1 MKLKHS
7 LLFLPLLALAL
18 SLSAQAPARFSYQS
32 VVRNPANLLVS
43 NGPVGLEVK
52 IRQGSVSG
60 TVVYHETHALTSNS
74 NGLITAEIGSGQVVS
89 GSISGIVWSAGPY
102 FLEAA
107 TDPFGGTTYSL
118 SSTRELLSV
127 PYALYAENAGNTGGG
142 NSISAGTGLTLNGN
156 VMDAQTS
163 TPLWNANALQ
173 SGPISTAAPLLNDVL
188 TWNGAAWIPAAPS
201 GGGGGGGTTVN
212 CNTTSNTN
220 YTIRGTGSGNYEC
233 TNAIVITSTDKVGIG
248 TTSPSSSFDLNIG
261 TGGFLVDGSSSTSN
275 IAGRLRIGSTSS
287 STYDL
292 QVDGQA
298 YVTSGIRVG
307 TTSSPS
313 SGGILANNIIE
324 TNQRFIQGSST
335 TGTGTAIIRTSSG
348 ELRPQSSTIH
358 VKTNVN
364 PLNVDKE
371 SLFRLRPV
379 SYQLKPALG
388 GDKEVGLIAEEVHET
403 LPELVVYGP
412 ERQWI
417 GDTGIPAT
425 DNNGKE
431 ILNHG
436 KQVPYSV
443 HYDRL
448 PVYLLQI
455 IKEQDKRIQDLELR
469 LQKLEEKR

>member
-1 MKLKHS
+1 MKRKFF
-7 LLFLPLLALAL
+7 LFSLLAL
-18 SLSAQAPARFSYQS
+18 SVCMHAQAPLRFSYQS
-32 VVRNPANLLVS
+32 VVRNPANVLVA

-52 IRQGSVSG
+52 IRQGAPAG
-60 TVVYHETHALTSNS
+60 TVVFHETHALSSNA
-74 NGLITAEIGSGQVVS
+74 NGLVTAEIGSGQVVA
-89 GSISGIVWSAGPY
+89 GSMSGINWSAGPY

-107 TDPFGGTTYSL
+107 TDPFGGTAYSL

-127 PYALYAENAGNTGGG
+127 PYALYAETAGNGGGG
-142 NSISAGTGLTLNGN
+142 NTISAGTGLTLNGN

-163 TPLWNANALQ
+163 SPLWNANALQ
-173 SGPISTAAPLLNDVL
+173 SAPISIAAPTLNDVL

-201 GGGGGGGTTVN
+201 GGGGGGTTVN

-233 TNAIVITSTDKVGIG
+233 TNAIVVTSTDRVGIG
-248 TTSPSSSFDLNIG
+248 TTTPSSSFDLTVG
-261 TGGFLVDGSSSTSN
+261 TGGFLADGSSTTSN
-275 IAGRLRIGSTSS
+275 ISGRLRIGSTSS

-292 QVDGQA
+292 QVDGQT

-307 TTSSPS
+307 TTSTPS
-313 SGGILANNIIE
+313 SGGILANNTIE

-335 TGTGTAIIRTSSG
+335 TGTGTTVVRTSSG
-348 ELRPQSSTIH
+348 ELRPQSSTVH
-358 VKTNVN
+358 VKTNIN
-364 PLNVDKE
+364 PLLFDKE
-371 SLFRLRPV
+371 KLFRLRPV
-379 SYQLKPALG
+379 AYHLKPALG
-388 GDKEVGLIAEEVHET
+388 GDSEVGLIAEEVHEI

-417 GDTGIPAT
+417 GDSGIPAT
-425 DNNGKE
+425 DANGKE
-431 ILNHG
+431 ILNHN

-455 IKEQDKRIQDLELR
+455 IKEQDKKIQELEMR
-469 LQKLEEKR
+469 LQKIEDKQ